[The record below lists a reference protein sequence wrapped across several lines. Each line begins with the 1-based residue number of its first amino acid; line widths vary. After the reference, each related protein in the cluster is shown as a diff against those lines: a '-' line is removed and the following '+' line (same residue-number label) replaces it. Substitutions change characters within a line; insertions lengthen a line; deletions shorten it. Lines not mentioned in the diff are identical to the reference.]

1 MSDEPISRDAI
12 YGNGASMVHL
22 LFHFK
27 KPDGDAEGR
36 LAGHFDLL
44 LPAKDTYKPVLT
56 LPQLVSC
63 KNNYIYT
70 SGIYI
75 YSFSIYIHIYL
86 YIDSFFINNP

>member
-12 YGNGASMVHL
+12 YGNGASMAHL

-63 KNNYIYT
+63 KNNYILQVYIFIHLAFIYT
-70 SGIYI
+70 YIYI
-75 YSFSIYIHIYL
+75 
-86 YIDSFFINNP
+86 